1 MENIEE
7 KACGCIIIDNG
18 KVLLIQ
24 QTQDHWGFPKG
35 HVEENETEVETATR
49 EVKEETNID
58 VEIDENK
65 RYTMEYY
72 TDKGAYKQVVFFIAK
87 KIGGEEKYQEEE
99 IIDMRW
105 VTLEEA
111 LKLLTYNN
119 TIELLKEVIEKENL

>member
-24 QTQDHWGFPKG
+24 QTQGHWGFPKG

-72 TDKGAYKQVVFFIAK
+72 TDKGAYKQVVFYIAK

>member
-1 MENIEE
+1 MDQ
-7 KACGCIIIDNG
+7 II
-18 KVLLIQ
+18 
-24 QTQDHWGFPKG
+24 QDISKHEYKNR
-35 HVEENETEVETATR
+35 EAYTEDTKTFLNQI
-49 EVKEETNID
+49 K
-58 VEIDENK
+58 EIDENK

>member
-18 KVLLIQ
+18 KVLLIE
-24 QTQDHWGFPKG
+24 QTQGHWGFPKG

>member
-24 QTQDHWGFPKG
+24 QTQGHWGFPKG